1 MNHYKLL
8 FEDFKRVFEFAT
20 SYYIEPTKNTTG
32 RTSGEPRG
40 LGAILDSFT
49 IGKLAEIGVEKILT
63 ILNKEKKYL
72 LDFDIKNNNKVKNE
86 PDIVAIS
93 ENKLHRNP
101 NIFTEI
107 KNTSENDRWIGLTE
121 DQFNTIKRSS
131 KDKKIFMIY
140 ASINSS
146 ITNKNPKTVDLSGM
160 FLKQIEDTSKSL
172 IFQEF
177 ADLNAECK
185 IEFILSSHDLEKFG
199 YHFERGMN
207 MYETNI
213 FKLKNRSSFYSKD
226 GLRKDVV
233 KIEEFINFNDSMNLS
248 IKKNVFAEKEDI
260 GKFKIEGSFKLID
273 KRIKT
278 FIECISDVKIEN
290 NIFGFFN
297 LEKNNFYD
305 FNLETLGRDP
315 KLKRNNIFISKKHIY
330 QLIEKKLIRN
340 PEKILQEIAQ
350 EI

>member
-63 ILNKEKKYL
+63 ILNKEKIYL
-72 LDFDIKNNNKVKNE
+72 LDFDIKNNSKVKNE
-86 PDIVAIS
+86 PDIVSIV
-93 ENKLHRNP
+93 ENKAQRKP

-121 DQFNTIKRSS
+121 DQFNTIKRSA
-131 KDKKIFMIY
+131 DNKKIFMIY

-146 ITNKNPKTVDLSGM
+146 TINKNPKTVDLSGM
-160 FLKQIEDTSKSL
+160 FLKQIEDKNKSL

-177 ADLNAECK
+177 ADLNADCK
-185 IEFILSSHDLEKFG
+185 IEFILSSKDLEKYG
-199 YHFERGMN
+199 CPFERGMN
-207 MYETNI
+207 MYETTI
-213 FKLKNRSSFYSKD
+213 FELKKRSSFYSKN
-226 GLRKDVV
+226 GVRKDIV
-233 KIEEFINFNDSMNLS
+233 KIEKFIDFKEDMNVS
-248 IKKNVFAEKEDI
+248 IKKNIYAENENI
-260 GKFKIEGSFKLID
+260 GKFKIEGSFKLFH
-273 KRIKT
+273 KKSKT
-278 FIECISDVKIEN
+278 FIECLSDVKIEN
-290 NIFGFFN
+290 NVFGFFK
-297 LEKNNFYD
+297 LEKDNFYN
-305 FNLETLGRDP
+305 FNLETIGRDP
-315 KLKRNNIFISKKHIY
+315 KLKRNNIFISKRRIY
-330 QLIEKKLIRN
+330 QLLEKNLIAN
-340 PEKILQEIAQ
+340 PEKILREIAQ

>member
-63 ILNKEKKYL
+63 ILNKEKIYL
-72 LDFDIKNNNKVKNE
+72 LDFDIKNNSKVKNE
-86 PDIVAIS
+86 PDIVSIV
-93 ENKLHRNP
+93 ENKAQRKP

-121 DQFNTIKRSS
+121 DQFNTIKRSA
-131 KDKKIFMIY
+131 DNKKIFMIY
-140 ASINSS
+140 ASINSTT
-146 ITNKNPKTVDLSGM
+146 INKNPKTVDLSGM
-160 FLKQIEDTSKSL
+160 FLKQIEDKNKSL

-177 ADLNAECK
+177 ADLNADCK
-185 IEFILSSHDLEKFG
+185 IEFILSSKDLEKYG
-199 YHFERGMN
+199 CPFERGMN
-207 MYETNI
+207 MYETTI
-213 FKLKNRSSFYSKD
+213 FKLKKRSSFYSKN
-226 GLRKDVV
+226 GVRKDIV
-233 KIEEFINFNDSMNLS
+233 KIEHFIDFKEDMNVS
-248 IKKNVFAEKEDI
+248 IKKNIYAENENI
-260 GKFKIEGSFKLID
+260 GKFKIEGSFKLFH
-273 KRIKT
+273 KKSKT
-278 FIECISDVKIEN
+278 FIECLSDVKIEN
-290 NIFGFFN
+290 NVFGFFK
-297 LEKNNFYD
+297 LEKDNFYN
-305 FNLETLGRDP
+305 FNLETIGRDP
-315 KLKRNNIFISKKHIY
+315 KLKRNNIFISKRRIY
-330 QLIEKKLIRN
+330 QLLEKNLIPN

>member
-1 MNHYKLL
+1 
-8 FEDFKRVFEFAT
+8 
-20 SYYIEPTKNTTG
+20 
-32 RTSGEPRG
+32 
-40 LGAILDSFT
+40 
-49 IGKLAEIGVEKILT
+49 
-63 ILNKEKKYL
+63 
-72 LDFDIKNNNKVKNE
+72 
-86 PDIVAIS
+86 
-93 ENKLHRNP
+93 
-101 NIFTEI
+101 
-107 KNTSENDRWIGLTE
+107 
-121 DQFNTIKRSS
+121 
-131 KDKKIFMIY
+131 MIY

-226 GLRKDVV
+226 GLRKDG
-233 KIEEFINFNDSMNLS
+233 
-248 IKKNVFAEKEDI
+248 I

-340 PEKILQEIAQ
+340 PENILQEIAQ